1 MKSGDH
7 SMNPKEAT
15 QIIRMQEWSQI
26 IHDRVQSGQSV
37 SQYCTE
43 RGLSKNAYFYWLKK
57 IKCHVLKSAEPTF
70 VEISDQIQSGCQKK
84 EDKNAAFFHSS
95 KVAIQFHGAEIQMD
109 ESVSEE
115 FLTKLFRVI
124 RNA

>member
-1 MKSGDH
+1 
-7 SMNPKEAT
+7 MNPKEAT
-15 QIIRMQEWSQI
+15 QIVRMQEWSQI

-43 RGLSKNAYFYWLKK
+43 HGLSKNAYFYWLKK
-57 IKCHVLKSAEPTF
+57 IKCHVLESVEPAF
-70 VEISDQIQSGCQKK
+70 VEISDQIQSDCQER
-84 EDKNAAFFHSS
+84 EDAHAASCPAS
-95 KVAIQFHGAEIQMD
+95 KVVIRSHGAEIEID

-115 FLTKLFRVI
+115 FLTKIFRVI